1 MWNGIWVVF
10 LPKRATRKSELRLEV
25 DHRVGVT
32 FRVTKRLIL
41 TAFFDSFRTQIGI
54 SMNIDVPCLIS
65 SRLYGWNDV
74 QWSI

>member
-1 MWNGIWVVF
+1 MWMEYGSFSCPNEQLG
-10 LPKRATRKSELRLEV
+10 RGELRLEV